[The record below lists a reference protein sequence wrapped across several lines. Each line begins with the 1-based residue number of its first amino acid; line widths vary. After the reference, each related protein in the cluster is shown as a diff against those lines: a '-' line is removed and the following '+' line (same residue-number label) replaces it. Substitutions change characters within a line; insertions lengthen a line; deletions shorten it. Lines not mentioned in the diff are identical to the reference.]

1 MKTYGYI
8 YTPDP
13 YTGYTRDRI
22 HLTEHYNVER
32 RINELHNKLSVK
44 KPDVFVSH
52 KSDDTDTA
60 EKVAKTIAKCGLT
73 AYLDSWDPNVD
84 GDGPELVDY
93 IQSVIGCCN
102 SLIAVVSH
110 STVRSWWVPLEIGI
124 AITKDLHLGT
134 FLVLSSHYTKRN
146 FPSYLWKWP
155 VLGSMNDLKNWCKE
169 RKERRN
175 INSAQTLYE
184 SLKRKHPNMFQQ

>member
-1 MKTYGYI
+1 MSTYGYI
-8 YTPDP
+8 YRP
-13 YTGYTRDRI
+13 YKGDTRDTIR
-22 HLTEHYNVER
+22 LTEHSVER
-32 RINELHNKLSVK
+32 RINELRSKLSAE

-73 AYLDSWDPNVD
+73 AYLDNWDPDVD
-84 GDGPELVDY
+84 GDGPELVNY
-93 IQSVIGCCN
+93 IQSVIGCCD

-110 STVRSWWVPLEIGI
+110 NTIRSWWVPLEIGI

-134 FLVLSSHYTKRN
+134 FLVLSAHYSKRN

-155 VLGSMNDLKNWCKE
+155 VLEDTDDLENWCG
-169 RKERRN
+169 ERRR
-175 INSAQTLYE
+175 ATPTRRFYE
-184 SLKRKHPNMFQQ
+184 SLKMNHPNMFQR